1 MDKYLIDR
9 ETLGKFVDELIKRKA
24 LPVDNPEELNT
35 LREESI
41 KSLDDKIGLAIFG
54 NLTDEQN
61 TEFNQLLDRTDA
73 EESDYESFFDKI
85 GLNVEQTIT
94 DTMNAFGEEFLAGGQ
109 NV

>member
-1 MDKYLIDR
+1 MDNYLIDR

-24 LPVDNPEELNT
+24 LPANSPEELNN

-41 KSLDDKIGLAIFG
+41 KSLDDKIGLAVFG

-61 TEFNQLLDRTDA
+61 TELNQLLDRTDA
-73 EESDYESFFDKI
+73 EESDYEDFFNKI